1 MSKNTRNIII
11 GVLIVVGGVIGGLAA
26 LWVSGG
32 DGSQSQSA
40 ANAVATADALRAQAE
55 AQATEVV
62 EAATEVMEQAEAM
75 ATEAAEAV
83 ESAATEV
90 MEAMPT
96 EEVVAVAEAP
106 AGEPVTFTIVGAES
120 SARFELDEDLSGRRI
135 TVVGTTQGDE
145 DIAGELVVN
154 AADPSASSVGT
165 LAINVRSLQTDS
177 QFRDRAIRSQILR
190 SADDANEFAIF
201 TPTALNNMPAS
212 VAVGETF
219 TFELVGDLTLQSS
232 INTITFQVTVTPVS
246 ETRLEGSAEAIIL
259 RGDFGLTIPSVPSV
273 ANVEEEVLLAI
284 DFVAEAAE

>member
-1 MSKNTRNIII
+1 MSKTTRNIII
-11 GVLIVVGGVIGGLAA
+11 VALIVVGGLIGGLAA
-26 LWVSGG
+26 LWLSGG

-40 ANAVATADALRAQAE
+40 ADAVATADAVRAQAE
-55 AQATEVV
+55 AVATEVV
-62 EAATEVMEQAEAM
+62 EAATEVVEQAEAV
-75 ATEAAEAV
+75 ATEAV
-83 ESAATEV
+83 EIV
-90 MEAMPT
+90 EAMPT
-96 EEVVAVAEAP
+96 EEAVAEASAP

-120 SARFELDEDLSGRRI
+120 SARFELDEDLSGNRI

-212 VAVGETF
+212 VAVGESF
-219 TFELVGDLTLQSS
+219 TFELVGDLTLQSTT
-232 INTITFQVTVTPVS
+232 NPVTFQVTVTPVS